1 MTGLADRLASGT
13 KAVFGGNLVGMLAQ
27 GGLVLVLTRVFLTPD
42 EYGELNVALSAFG
55 VVVILATLG
64 LPKSAARYVTEFAE
78 RDPGQVP
85 HVLRLSVGY
94 LAALVAVVAGGTL
107 LLGGPVARL
116 ADTPTVVPFVGVGAA
131 WVAAR
136 AFTSYF
142 GALFQGF
149 NRVAW
154 SARLRV
160 VTRAGQFVFVV
171 AFVALGFGV
180 VGAFAGYVAGLVVA
194 AAVGGFVAYTRFYAD
209 YEAAAEPAAGL
220 SRRLLEYSVPLTAT
234 RSANVLDKKVDT
246 LLVGAF
252 TGMAG
257 AGFYTVAKQ
266 VSNFASMPAA
276 SFGFTLSPALGEQA
290 NRGDGERAARLYEQ
304 SLSYVLLAYVP
315 AAVGLVLVAEPMVR
329 YVFGSDY
336 LGAVPVV
343 EVFAGFVLVNAVNK
357 ITTDALD
364 YLGRARAR
372 AVVKGVTAASNF
384 LLNLL
389 LVPAYGA
396 VGAAAAT
403 VVTYTAYTLAN
414 VYVIHDELGLRVGR
428 VGRRIGLACLVSL
441 GMAAAVVL
449 VLPYVSGVASLLAA
463 VGLGAAIWGLLAV
476 ASGAV
481 DPAVVRRF
489 VA

>member
-1 MTGLADRLASGT
+1 MTLADRLASGT

-27 GGLVLVLTRVFLTPD
+27 GGLVLVLTRVFMTPG
-42 EYGELNVALSAFG
+42 EYGELNFALSAFG

-85 HVLRLSVGY
+85 HVLRLSLGY
-94 LAALVAVVAGGTL
+94 LAALVVVVAGGTL
-107 LLGGPVARL
+107 LFGGPVARL
-116 ADTPTVVPFVGVGAA
+116 AGTPSLVPLVGLGAA

-149 NRVAW
+149 NRVQY
-154 SARLRV
+154 SATLRV
-160 VTRAGQFVFVV
+160 VTRAAQFVFVV
-171 AFVALGFGV
+171 ALVALGFGV
-180 VGAFAGYVAGLVVA
+180 AGALAGYVAGLAVA
-194 AAVGGFVAYTRFYAD
+194 GAVGAAVAYTKFYGAH
-209 YEAAAEPAAGL
+209 EAAAEPVAGL
-220 SRRLLEYSVPLTAT
+220 SRRILEYSVPLTAT
-234 RSANVLDKKVDT
+234 RGANVLDKKVDT
-246 LLVGAF
+246 LLVGAIA
-252 TGMAG
+252 GMTG

-290 NRGDGERAARLYEQ
+290 NRENGERAARLYEQ

-329 YVFGSDY
+329 YVFGTDY

-343 EVFAGFVLVNAVNK
+343 QVFAGFVLVNAVNK

-372 AVVKGVTAASNF
+372 AVVKGGTALANVV
-384 LLNLL
+384 LNLL
-389 LVPAYGA
+389 LIPVYGA

-403 VVTYTAYTLAN
+403 VATYTAYTLAN
-414 VYVIHDELGLRVGR
+414 VYVIHGELGVHLRR
-428 VGRRIGLACLVSL
+428 VGRRLGLACLVSV
-441 GMAAAVVL
+441 GMASAVVL
-449 VLPYVSGVASLLAA
+449 VLPYVSGVVTLLAT
-463 VGLGAAIWGLLAV
+463 VGLGAGIWAVLAV
-476 ASGAV
+476 ASGAL
-481 DPAVVRRF
+481 DPAAVRRF

>member
-1 MTGLADRLASGT
+1 MTLADRLASGT
-13 KAVFGGNLVGMLAQ
+13 KAVFGGNLVGMVSQA
-27 GGLVLVLTRVFLTPD
+27 GLVLVLTRVFLTPD
-42 EYGELNVALSAFG
+42 EYGELNFALSAFG

-85 HVLRLSVGY
+85 HVVRASVGY
-94 LAALVAVVAGGTL
+94 LCALVAVVAGATL
-107 LLGGPVARL
+107 LFGGPLARF
-116 ADTPTVVPFVGVGAA
+116 AGTPSLVPFVGLGAA

-149 NRVAW
+149 NRVQW
-154 SARLRV
+154 SAKLRV
-160 VTRAGQFVFVV
+160 VTRLGQLLFVV

-180 VGAFAGYVAGLVVA
+180 AGALAGYVAGLGVA
-194 AAVGGFVAYTRFYAD
+194 AVVGGVVAYTKFYRA
-209 YEAAAEPAAGL
+209 YEPAAERAEGL

-234 RSANVLDKKVDT
+234 RGANVLDKKVDT
-246 LLVGAF
+246 IIVGVF

-257 AGFYTVAKQ
+257 VGFYTVAKQ

-290 NRGDGERAARLYEQ
+290 NRENGERAARLYEQ

-315 AAVGLVLVAEPMVR
+315 AAVGLVLVADPMVR

-343 EVFAGFVLVNAVNK
+343 RVFAGFVLVNAVNK

-364 YLGRARAR
+364 YLGRARER
-372 AVVKGVTAASNF
+372 AVVKGASAVANV

-389 LVPAYGA
+389 LVPLYGA
-396 VGAAAAT
+396 VGAAVAT

-441 GMAAAVVL
+441 GMASAVVL
-449 VLPYVSGVASLLAA
+449 VLPYVSGVVSLLAA
-463 VGLGAAIWGLLAV
+463 VGLGAGIWGLLAV

-481 DPAVVRRF
+481 DPAAVRRF

>member
-1 MTGLADRLASGT
+1 MTLADRLASGT
-13 KAVFGGNLVGMLAQ
+13 KAVFGGNLLGMLAQ

-78 RDPGQVP
+78 QDPGQVP
-85 HVLRLSVGY
+85 HVLRLSIGY
-94 LAALVAVVAGGTL
+94 LAGLVAVVAGGTL
-107 LLGGPVARL
+107 LLGGPIARY
-116 ADTPTVVPFVGVGAA
+116 AGTPTIVPFVGLGAA
-131 WVAAR
+131 WIAAR
-136 AFTSYF
+136 AFASYF

-149 NRVAW
+149 NRVQW
-154 SARLRV
+154 SATLKV
-160 VTRAGQFVFVV
+160 VTRVGQFVFVV
-171 AFVALGFGV
+171 AFVVLGFGV
-180 VGAFAGYVAGLVVA
+180 VGAFAGYVAGLLVA
-194 AAVGGFVAYTRFYAD
+194 AVFGGFVAYTKFYTD
-209 YEAAAEPAAGL
+209 FEAAAEPAADL
-220 SRRLLEYSVPLTAT
+220 SRRILEYSVPLTAT

-290 NRGDGERAARLYEQ
+290 NRQNGERAARLYEQ
-304 SLSYVLLAYVP
+304 SLSYVLLAYIP

-329 YVFGSDY
+329 YVFGTDY

-343 EVFAGFVLVNAVNK
+343 QVFAGFVLVNAVNK

-372 AVVKGVTAASNF
+372 AVVKGVTAVANL

-389 LVPAYGA
+389 LIPIYGA
-396 VGAAAAT
+396 TGAAVAT

-414 VYVIHDELGLRVGR
+414 IYVIHSELGVHLQR
-428 VGRRIGLACLVSL
+428 VGRRLGLACLVSV
-441 GMAAAVVL
+441 GMASAVAL
-449 VLPYVSGVASLLAA
+449 VLPYVSGVVTLLAT
-463 VGLGAAIWGLLAV
+463 VGLGAGIWAVLAV

-481 DPAVVRRF
+481 DPDAVRRF

>member
-1 MTGLADRLASGT
+1 MTLADRLASGT
-13 KAVFGGNLVGMLAQ
+13 KAVFGGNLLGMLAQ
-27 GGLVLVLTRVFLTPD
+27 GGLVLVLTRVFMTPD

-94 LAALVAVVAGGTL
+94 LATLVAVVAGGTL
-107 LLGGPVARL
+107 LFGGPVARL
-116 ADTPTVVPFVGVGAA
+116 AGTPSLVPFVGLGAA

-149 NRVAW
+149 NRVQW
-154 SARLRV
+154 SATLRV

-171 AFVALGFGV
+171 ALVSLGFGV
-180 VGAFAGYVAGLVVA
+180 AGALAGYVAGLLVA
-194 AAVGGFVAYTRFYAD
+194 ATVGGFVAYTRFYTD
-209 YEAAAEPAAGL
+209 YEAAVEPAAGL

-234 RSANVLDKKVDT
+234 RGANVLDKKVDT
-246 LLVGAF
+246 LLVGAIV
-252 TGMAG
+252 GMSG

-290 NRGDGERAARLYEQ
+290 NRENGERAARLYEQ

-329 YVFGSDY
+329 YVFGTDY

-343 EVFAGFVLVNAVNK
+343 QVFAGFVLVNAVNK

-372 AVVKGVTAASNF
+372 AIVKGATAFANVV
-384 LLNLL
+384 LNLL
-389 LVPAYGA
+389 LIPIYGA
-396 VGAAAAT
+396 TGAAVAT
-403 VVTYTAYTLAN
+403 VATYTAYTLAN
-414 VYVIHDELGLRVGR
+414 IYVIHGELGVRLRR
-428 VGRRIGLACLVSL
+428 VGRRLGLACLVSV
-441 GMAAAVVL
+441 GMASAVVL
-449 VLPYVSGVASLLAA
+449 VLPYVSGVVTLLAT
-463 VGLGAAIWGLLAV
+463 VGLGAGIWAVLAV
-476 ASGAV
+476 ASGAL
-481 DPAVVRRF
+481 DPDAVRRF